1 MARRNTVPYS
11 TRALEADAY
20 DKCTGSGNDAEGTV
34 MIEDAV
40 ESSRSANSEAF
51 LFPTSFAQQRL
62 WFFEQ
67 LYPGSPVYH
76 LSTVLPFDGPLDRK
90 ALEASLGDLLDRHE
104 ALRTTFT
111 ALDGVP
117 VQLVAPG
124 LRIDLPLVDVSQ
136 PAAGC
141 LERAR
146 AAARAA
152 LAVPFDLVRGP
163 LLRASLLR
171 LETDYHWLVLVF
183 HHIVADGWSLEI
195 LHRDL
200 RALYAGRVS
209 GEPPLLPAL
218 PIQYA
223 DFACWQRRVLQ
234 GERLNSLFAYWQKQ
248 LQDAPLQLSLPTDRP
263 RPAQSSYR
271 GGRCGV
277 WLDASLTARLR
288 ALGQAQGATLFM
300 TLLAAFGALL
310 ARYSGQ
316 SDLVIGTPIANRT
329 RSELEGLI
337 GFFVNTLALRLDLA
351 GDPSFAALLE
361 RVRTVAA
368 EAYAHQDM
376 PFEMLVARL
385 APARHLSQAPLFQV
399 MFALQNVPSG
409 EQETEAETKEAPAQA
424 DRKWDESAT
433 AKFDLLLSLVDDGR
447 RVTGYF
453 EYSADLFDS
462 GTINRM
468 AGHFEALLAA
478 AAADPACRFS
488 SLPIL
493 TEAERAQLLFEW
505 NATRSEY
512 PRESCIHELFE
523 QHAAV
528 CPDAIALILQD
539 HRLTYGE
546 LNARANQVA
555 HRLRGLGVGSETLVG
570 ICVERSFD
578 LIIGLLG
585 ILKAGGTYL
594 AMDPGDPPARLS
606 AMVSDAKPAVL
617 LTHRR
622 FCRILPGKT
631 VKLVCLDNAREE
643 IGHESTDNPVSGVV
657 ADNLAYVCYTSG
669 STGVP
674 KGVAVVQRAV
684 VRLIKEAGYTTFT
697 PDDVFLQFAPIAF
710 DASTF
715 EIWGCLLNG
724 GRLVIM
730 PPIAPSLEE
739 LADVI
744 EQHRISTL
752 WLTTGL
758 FHQMVDSHCER
769 LGGVRQLLTGG
780 DVLSPDYIRKMR
792 ERHPQCLLIAAYGPT
807 ENTTFTSCYRVP
819 PAEKIHIPISIGRP
833 IANTEIYVL
842 DDRLQPVPIGVP
854 GELYIGGE
862 GLARGYLHQP
872 ELTAERF
879 IPHPFRTGA
888 RVYRTGDWVRYLP
901 DANLEFL
908 GRRDQQ
914 VKVRGFR
921 VELGEVEAALRGYPG
936 VREAVATVR
945 EDTPGDK
952 RLAAYVV
959 ADKSPS
965 ASEWRHFLQAR
976 LPDYMVPSAFMT
988 LPALPLTANGKIDRS
1003 ALPVPTVSRKA
1014 EAVVPRTEDEQR
1026 LAEIFAQVLRLGQV
1040 GIHDNFFELGGHSLL
1055 ATQAISRIRD
1065 VLHAAVPLHALFE
1078 APTVAELALRL
1089 GPRSMLQPIPRR
1101 SHEQDSSPLSFAQQR
1116 LWFLDQLSPQSTA
1129 YNLCTT
1135 FSFTGPLNT
1144 TALEKSLAEI
1154 VRRHEILRTI
1164 FIAIDGQGT
1173 QVVMPPSPPAFTV
1186 VDLRHAPTGEA
1197 RRMTNSDT
1205 ATPFDLARGPLLRAT
1220 LMRTGEADHVLV
1232 LTMHHIVA
1240 DGWSLGI
1247 LQRELEILLEA
1258 NSAGQPS
1265 PLPELPIQYA
1275 DFACWQRHI
1284 LQGDRLDSLFVYW
1297 KKQLEDA
1304 PAQLSLPTGQP
1315 RPAAQTFHGASLSAT
1330 LPSALTEGLRT
1341 LSHNEG
1347 ATLFM
1352 TLLAAFGVLLS
1363 RYSGQSDLVIGTP
1376 IANRTRSELEGLIG
1390 FFVNTLALRLDL
1402 SGDPSF
1408 TALLERVRTVATGAY
1423 THQDMPF
1430 EVLVSRLAPARHL
1443 SHTPLFQVM
1452 FALENHAEETLS
1464 PTNGRAMG
1472 DIVETRGAAKF
1483 DLTLVIAEFNDGITA
1498 TLEYATDLF
1507 DSTAIRQMLG
1517 HFVVMLESVIANP
1530 EQRISELPLL
1540 SQAERQQLLVE
1551 WNDTEAIFPRD
1562 CCIHTLFEI
1571 QAARTPEAI
1580 ALETVDEQLTY
1591 AQLNHRVDQLAAH
1604 LRGISADTP
1613 IGLLTDRG
1621 TGLAVGALGILKAGA
1636 AYVPIDATF
1645 PEERIAFI
1653 LSDTGAPAVVTR
1665 SAFTGRLSGYR
1676 GRVICMDAAT
1686 LDETGNAPAGCAAA
1700 SVTPDG
1706 LAYIIYTSGSTG
1718 LPKGVMV
1725 SHRALVNHATAVSGA
1740 YELCAADRV
1749 LQIASP
1755 AFDVAAEEI
1764 FPPWLC
1770 GATVVVWPDIGP
1782 PVFSDL
1788 LDFVESRRLSILNL
1802 PASYW
1807 HGWVA
1812 ELATLRLPESLRLVI
1827 AGSEPMIAARLN
1839 DWMRHTHGR
1848 IRLINAYGP
1857 SETTITAALCQIA
1870 RFAVPADQTGVPASV
1885 GPVPVPSV
1893 PSVPIGRPI
1902 ANTEIYVLDDRLQ
1915 PVPIGVPGELYIGGE
1930 GLARGYLH
1938 QPELT
1943 AERFIPHPFR
1953 SGARVY
1959 RTGDWVRYLPDA
1971 NLEFLGRRDQQVK
1984 VRGFRVEL
1992 GEVEA
1997 ALRGYPGVR
2006 EAVATVREDTPG
2018 DKRLAAYVV
2027 ADKSPS
2033 ASEWR
2038 RFLQARLP
2046 DYMVPSAFMTLP
2058 ALPLTANGKI
2068 DRSALPVPTVAREAK
2083 AVVPRTE
2090 DEQRLAEIFAQVLRL
2105 GQVGIH
2111 DNFFELGG
2119 DSILAIQIV
2128 ARARSKG
2135 LRFTPRQLFEQPTIA
2150 GLLTVANTGSIAA
2163 EQGIVTGTAPL
2174 TPIQRWF
2181 FEQELADPQHY
2192 NQAVLLT
2199 VSRDIDD
2206 NRWIRVFDQLLAHH
2220 DALRL
2225 RFFRTGDGWIQTLA
2239 DPGSATPYRR
2249 IDLSG
2254 VARSQRMAAVE
2265 EQAAQVQASL
2275 DLSRGPLLRA
2285 ALFDFGPGE
2294 EASLLIAIHH
2304 LAIDGVSWRILLED
2318 LDTANARMDPPAA
2331 LPPKTTAFTSWAG
2344 KLAAHA
2350 NSADLM
2356 EEAKY
2361 WLAALPMQTAPL
2373 PKDLPAP
2380 LEANTAGSSRTV
2392 VVSLSTEETA
2402 RLLRDIARTHRVR
2415 IDEILLTAVAL
2426 ALARWSGADE
2436 TLVDVEGHGRET
2448 IFDDVDLSRTVGW
2461 FTTIFPVA
2469 LDIRDCVSPG
2479 AALRRIKEKLRAIP
2493 RRGIG
2498 YGLLRYMS
2506 KSEAGDRLQALPQA
2520 QMSFNYL
2527 GQFEHSV
2534 DPGDADGNDPRGP
2547 AFSDRDRRRY
2557 LIDINGGVFSDRLH
2571 LSWIYSEAI
2580 HRRAT
2585 IEMLAAA
2592 FLEELRGII
2601 TYHHPS
2607 SRDMG
2612 FSPADFPLSNL
2623 DQAQLDELLRDNPD
2637 LEDIYPLSPMQEGM
2651 LFHTLLDPDSGIYVE
2666 QLLHSFAND
2675 IDIEAFEQ
2683 SWRCLV
2689 MRHPALRTT
2698 FHWKGLDAPLQVVH
2712 RDAQLDCVHL
2722 DWRESSRINQRL
2734 DDFLDADRKR
2744 GFDLPK
2750 APPMRIFLIRT
2761 GDNQFEFVWSHH
2773 HALLD
2778 GWSVPIL
2785 FSELGDF
2792 YDAIQRGVRHEPPPP
2807 RPYRDYIAWLHEQDR
2822 NAAQAYWKQALQGFF
2837 AATPLVVD
2845 RPHSGTG
2852 GAGAVGEAG
2861 EHEERYIRMST
2872 ASTATLETFA
2882 RTHQLTLNTLIQA
2895 AWALLLS
2902 RYSGETDIVFGVIV
2916 SGRPAAIAGVESM
2929 LGLFIN
2935 ALPLRVSVAED
2946 APLLDWL
2953 QDLQARQLKD
2963 REYEYSS
2970 LAEVQR
2976 LSEIPSGQPLFESLL
2991 VFQNYPRRGIAEE
3004 SKAASATRAVERT
3017 SYPLTAIAAPG
3028 EELLLRFLYDRAHF
3042 DDAVI
3047 MRMLNHWRTL
3057 LEAITANPAAR
3068 LADLSLL
3075 TAAERRQLT
3084 DWNHTRREYPRDR
3097 CIHEL
3102 FLEQTARTPDAVA
3115 LVHGITRFTY
3125 REISDRAHMIA
3136 NHLRRL
3142 GVHPDTPVALC
3153 LERSPEMVSGVLA
3166 VLFAGGAC
3174 VPLDPAYP
3182 RERLAFMLQDS
3193 GALLLLTQRALL
3205 ERLPAHHAL
3214 CMDESFPPLPDDPPP
3229 IVPKSMPKPE
3239 NLAYIIYTSGS
3250 TGQPKGVALPH
3261 RTLVNLISW
3270 QHGELGP
3277 GGTTLQF
3284 APLSFDVSFQEL
3296 FSTLCAGA
3304 TLILA
3309 PETLRQDP
3317 MGLWRL
3323 ISEQQVNRLYLPFVA
3338 LQQLAEAAV
3347 HVEPLPATLRE
3358 IITAGEQL
3366 QVTPQIRNLFRNLP
3380 GCQLHNHYGPSETHV
3395 VTAYTLAGPPSGW
3408 PLLPPIGRPIANT
3421 CIHLFDPGQRLVPI
3435 GVPGEM
3441 YIGGDNL
3448 ARGYLNRDELTA
3460 EKFVA
3465 DPDCPSARLYRTGDL
3480 ARYLPGGDIEFLG
3493 RLDHQV
3499 KIRGFRVE
3507 PGEVEAVLTSHPAVR
3522 EAVVMAREDEPG
3534 DRRLAAYV
3542 VARMETPPAA
3552 GDLRRFLLE
3561 RLPEYLVPPA
3571 YVFLGSLPLTP
3582 SGKIDRRALPAPD
3595 HSRPDLGRAPILP
3608 RTDDETRIAQIW
3620 TQVLGLDAVGV
3631 EDNFFE
3637 LGGHSLLATRVISRI
3652 RDTFHMEVPLRQ
3664 LFESPTVAGL
3674 VRAMGRET
3682 GEATAEPAILAGL
3695 RTDPCPLSFAQQ
3707 RLWFFEQLYPGSPVY
3722 HLSTVLPFDGPLDRK
3737 ALEDSL
3743 GDLLDRHEALRTTFT
3758 ALDGVPVQLVAPGL
3772 RIDLPLV
3779 DVSQPAAGCLE
3790 RARAAANA
3798 ALAAPFDLVH
3808 GPLLRASLL
3817 RLEADYHWLVL
3828 VFHHIVADGWS
3839 LEILHR
3845 DLRALYAGRV
3855 SGEPPLPALPIQ
3867 YADFACWQRRI
3878 LQGERLN
3885 ALFAYWQKQLQDAP
3899 VELSLPTDR
3908 PRPAQSSYRGGRCG
3922 VWLNASLT
3930 ARLRALGQAQGATL
3944 FMTLLAAFG
3953 ALLARYSGQSDLV
3966 IGTPIANRTRSELEG
3981 LIGFFVNTLA
3991 LRIDLAGDPSFATLL
4006 ERVRT
4011 VAAEAYAHQDM
4022 PFEMLVARLAPAR
4035 HLSQAPLF
4043 QVMFNLLNID
4053 GRLPGDAAQTPDAG
4067 PDAERDGDSG
4077 EPAEPEESEESAKF
4091 DLTLYAIEYDRT
4103 IRLHAVYARDLFES
4117 GTVRRILGHFTTLL
4131 EAIATHPDVPLSH
4144 LRLTHQIPSGKN
4156 GIAPATS
4163 FNEFPEQAVEQSIGS
4178 RFREQAERYPDRIAI
4193 QVKNERWTY
4202 KQLEALSNR
4211 IANAILSLRGE
4222 SVERIALFFRHDA
4235 SMIAAIFGILKAGK
4249 TYVPLDP
4256 AHPPARTERIID
4268 SSGAAAV
4275 LTDIDG
4281 FSTEYAQVIRLGETE
4296 RFETNPPPPVSLG
4309 AIAYILY
4316 TSGSTGEP
4324 KGVVQTHRNVL
4335 GHVRTYSN
4343 NLHLCA
4349 DDRLTFVS
4357 SYSVDAAV
4365 QDIFGALLNG
4375 AAVYPISV
4383 RENGMQ
4389 ALVDCLVEQEITVF
4403 HCAPTL
4409 FRHLI
4414 HALSNSA
4421 PGITRLEKIRLVALG
4436 GEAVYRRDVDLF
4448 RTHFSPDCLLV
4459 NGFGLTESTLAL
4471 QYFIDTGAT
4480 LMRDAVPIGY
4490 PVDGVELLLLGDTGE
4505 PVDVYCPGEIV
4516 LRGPFIAMG
4525 YWRQGGIAAFPPDG
4539 GGGRLYRTGD
4549 LGRRLPDGS
4558 IEFIGRRDFQVK
4570 IRGYR
4575 IEPGEIEK
4583 QLLEYPGVK
4592 QAVVIP
4598 QEYADGQRLVAYV
4611 SARPEQ
4617 APASD
4622 GLRRHLDRRLPDY
4635 LIPAVFVV
4643 LEELPITPSGK
4654 INRLALP
4661 VPETSDDSFA
4671 PPRTIAETKLAAI
4684 WQQVLAIEHIGIHDN
4699 FFSIGGHSLFATQVI
4714 SRLRDEFGVE
4724 LPLQQ
4729 IFEMP
4734 TIAGLALAVAAA
4746 QAESA
4751 PLPKIDPLP
4760 RWRHRATVSPLGEL
4774 VFSKDLKAMLD
4785 RFAATGGTIA
4795 TPF

>member
-11 TRALEADAY
+11 TRAIDGEAY
-20 DKCTGSGNDAEGTV
+20 DTRTGLGHDAEGTV
-34 MIEDAV
+34 VIEDAM
-40 ESSRSANSEAF
+40 EPSRSADSEAF

-76 LSTVLPFDGPLDRK
+76 LSTVLPFDGPLDRE
-90 ALEASLGDLLDRHE
+90 ALEDSLGDLLDRHE

-117 VQLVAPG
+117 VQLVTPG

-141 LERAR
+141 LQRAR
-146 AAARAA
+146 AAASAA
-152 LAVPFDLVRGP
+152 LAAPFDLVNGP

-209 GEPPLLPAL
+209 GEPPRLPAL

-223 DFACWQRRVLQ
+223 DFACWQRRILQ

-248 LQDAPLQLSLPTDRP
+248 LEDAPVQLSLPTDRP

-277 WLDASLTARLR
+277 WLNAALTARLR

-337 GFFVNTLALRLDLA
+337 GFFVNTLALRLDLS

-399 MFALQNVPSG
+399 MFALQNVPSPEQDEETG
-409 EQETEAETKEAPAQA
+409 EVEAPPN
-424 DRKWDESAT
+424 RNRDESAT

-462 GTINRM
+462 ATISRM
-468 AGHFEALLAA
+468 AGHFETLLAA
-478 AAADPACRFS
+478 AATDPACHFA

-505 NATRSEY
+505 NATRSKY
-512 PRESCIHELFE
+512 PRESCIQELFE
-523 QHAAV
+523 QRVAA
-528 CPDAIALILQD
+528 CPDAVALVLQD
-539 HRLTYGE
+539 YHLTYGE
-546 LNARANQVA
+546 LNARANQLA
-555 HRLRGLGVGSETLVG
+555 HRLRGLGVGPEALVG
-570 ICVERSFD
+570 VCIERSFD

-585 ILKAGGTYL
+585 ILKAGGAYL

-617 LTHRR
+617 LTHRQ
-622 FCRILPGKT
+622 FLGILPGEAA
-631 VKLVCLDNAREE
+631 KLVCIDDAREE
-643 IGHESTDNPVSGVV
+643 IGRESTDNPASGVM

-684 VRLIKEAGYTTFT
+684 VRLIKEAGYATFT
-697 PDDVFLQFAPIAF
+697 SDDVFLQFAPIAF

-715 EIWGCLLNG
+715 EIWGGLLSG
-724 GRLVIM
+724 GQLVIM
-730 PPIAPSLEE
+730 PPMAPSLEE

-792 ERHPQCLLIAAYGPT
+792 ERHPQCVLIAAYGPT

-819 PAEKIHIPISIGRP
+819 PAEKIHSPIPIGRP

-842 DDRLQPVPIGVP
+842 DDRLQPVPIGVA

-879 IPHPFRTGA
+879 IPHPFRAGA

-959 ADKSPS
+959 ADKAPS
-965 ASEWRHFLQAR
+965 ASEWRSFLQAR
-976 LPDYMVPSAFMT
+976 LPDYMVPSAFVA
-988 LPALPLTANGKIDRS
+988 LPALPLTANGKIDRA
-1003 ALPVPTVSRKA
+1003 ALPVPAMAREA
-1014 EAVVPRTEDEQR
+1014 EAAVPRTEDEQR
-1026 LAEIFAQVLRLGQV
+1026 LAEIFAQVLRLDQV
-1040 GIHDNFFELGGHSLL
+1040 G
-1055 ATQAISRIRD
+1055 
-1065 VLHAAVPLHALFE
+1065 V
-1078 APTVAELALRL
+1078 
-1089 GPRSMLQPIPRR
+1089 
-1101 SHEQDSSPLSFAQQR
+1101 
-1116 LWFLDQLSPQSTA
+1116 
-1129 YNLCTT
+1129 
-1135 FSFTGPLNT
+1135 
-1144 TALEKSLAEI
+1144 
-1154 VRRHEILRTI
+1154 
-1164 FIAIDGQGT
+1164 
-1173 QVVMPPSPPAFTV
+1173 
-1186 VDLRHAPTGEA
+1186 
-1197 RRMTNSDT
+1197 
-1205 ATPFDLARGPLLRAT
+1205 
-1220 LMRTGEADHVLV
+1220 
-1232 LTMHHIVA
+1232 
-1240 DGWSLGI
+1240 
-1247 LQRELEILLEA
+1247 
-1258 NSAGQPS
+1258 
-1265 PLPELPIQYA
+1265 
-1275 DFACWQRHI
+1275 
-1284 LQGDRLDSLFVYW
+1284 
-1297 KKQLEDA
+1297 
-1304 PAQLSLPTGQP
+1304 
-1315 RPAAQTFHGASLSAT
+1315 
-1330 LPSALTEGLRT
+1330 
-1341 LSHNEG
+1341 
-1347 ATLFM
+1347 
-1352 TLLAAFGVLLS
+1352 
-1363 RYSGQSDLVIGTP
+1363 
-1376 IANRTRSELEGLIG
+1376 
-1390 FFVNTLALRLDL
+1390 
-1402 SGDPSF
+1402 
-1408 TALLERVRTVATGAY
+1408 
-1423 THQDMPF
+1423 
-1430 EVLVSRLAPARHL
+1430 
-1443 SHTPLFQVM
+1443 
-1452 FALENHAEETLS
+1452 
-1464 PTNGRAMG
+1464 
-1472 DIVETRGAAKF
+1472 
-1483 DLTLVIAEFNDGITA
+1483 
-1498 TLEYATDLF
+1498 
-1507 DSTAIRQMLG
+1507 
-1517 HFVVMLESVIANP
+1517 
-1530 EQRISELPLL
+1530 
-1540 SQAERQQLLVE
+1540 
-1551 WNDTEAIFPRD
+1551 
-1562 CCIHTLFEI
+1562 
-1571 QAARTPEAI
+1571 
-1580 ALETVDEQLTY
+1580 
-1591 AQLNHRVDQLAAH
+1591 
-1604 LRGISADTP
+1604 
-1613 IGLLTDRG
+1613 
-1621 TGLAVGALGILKAGA
+1621 
-1636 AYVPIDATF
+1636 
-1645 PEERIAFI
+1645 
-1653 LSDTGAPAVVTR
+1653 
-1665 SAFTGRLSGYR
+1665 
-1676 GRVICMDAAT
+1676 
-1686 LDETGNAPAGCAAA
+1686 
-1700 SVTPDG
+1700 
-1706 LAYIIYTSGSTG
+1706 
-1718 LPKGVMV
+1718 
-1725 SHRALVNHATAVSGA
+1725 
-1740 YELCAADRV
+1740 
-1749 LQIASP
+1749 
-1755 AFDVAAEEI
+1755 
-1764 FPPWLC
+1764 
-1770 GATVVVWPDIGP
+1770 
-1782 PVFSDL
+1782 
-1788 LDFVESRRLSILNL
+1788 
-1802 PASYW
+1802 
-1807 HGWVA
+1807 
-1812 ELATLRLPESLRLVI
+1812 
-1827 AGSEPMIAARLN
+1827 
-1839 DWMRHTHGR
+1839 
-1848 IRLINAYGP
+1848 
-1857 SETTITAALCQIA
+1857 
-1870 RFAVPADQTGVPASV
+1870 
-1885 GPVPVPSV
+1885 
-1893 PSVPIGRPI
+1893 
-1902 ANTEIYVLDDRLQ
+1902 
-1915 PVPIGVPGELYIGGE
+1915 
-1930 GLARGYLH
+1930 
-1938 QPELT
+1938 
-1943 AERFIPHPFR
+1943 
-1953 SGARVY
+1953 
-1959 RTGDWVRYLPDA
+1959 
-1971 NLEFLGRRDQQVK
+1971 
-1984 VRGFRVEL
+1984 
-1992 GEVEA
+1992 
-1997 ALRGYPGVR
+1997 
-2006 EAVATVREDTPG
+2006 
-2018 DKRLAAYVV
+2018 
-2027 ADKSPS
+2027 
-2033 ASEWR
+2033 
-2038 RFLQARLP
+2038 
-2046 DYMVPSAFMTLP
+2046 
-2058 ALPLTANGKI
+2058 
-2068 DRSALPVPTVAREAK
+2068 
-2083 AVVPRTE
+2083 
-2090 DEQRLAEIFAQVLRL
+2090 
-2105 GQVGIH
+2105 H

-2128 ARARSKG
+2128 ARARGRG
-2135 LRFTPRQLFEQPTIA
+2135 LRFTPRQLFERPTIA

-2174 TPIQRWF
+2174 TPIQHWF

-2192 NQAVLLT
+2192 NQVVLLA

-2225 RFFRTGDGWIQTLA
+2225 RFFRTGDGWIQMLA
-2239 DPGSATPYRR
+2239 DPGSVTPYRR

-2254 VARSQRMAAVE
+2254 VARSQRMAAVA

-2285 ALFDFGPGE
+2285 VLFDFGEGE
-2294 EASLLIAIHH
+2294 EASLLIVIHH
-2304 LAIDGVSWRILLED
+2304 LAVDGVSWRILLED
-2318 LDTANARMDPPAA
+2318 LDTANARMDHPAA

-2350 NSADLM
+2350 NSADIM
-2356 EEAKY
+2356 GEARY
-2361 WLAALPMQTAPL
+2361 WLAALPMQATPL
-2373 PKDLPAP
+2373 PRDLPAP
-2380 LEANTAGSSRTV
+2380 LEANTAGSSHTV

-2402 RLLRDIARTHRVR
+2402 RLLRDIARTHRAR
-2415 IDEILLTAVAL
+2415 IDEILLTAVGL
-2426 ALARWSGADE
+2426 ALARWIGVGE

-2448 IFDDVDLSRTVGW
+2448 LFDDVDLSRTVGW

-2469 LDIRDCVSPG
+2469 LDVRGCANPG

-2493 RRGIG
+2493 HRGIG

-2506 KSEAGDRLQALPQA
+2506 RSEAGDRLKALPQA

-2527 GQFEHSV
+2527 GQFEHSA
-2534 DPGDADGNDPRGP
+2534 DPGADGNDARGP
-2547 AFSDRDRRRY
+2547 AFSERDRRRY
-2557 LIDINGGVFSDRLH
+2557 LIDVNGGVFSDRLH

-2585 IEMLAAA
+2585 IETLAGA

-2601 TYHHPS
+2601 AYSPS
-2607 SRDMG
+2607 ARDMG

-2623 DQAQLDELLRDNPD
+2623 DQVQMDELLRDNPD
-2637 LEDIYPLSPMQEGM
+2637 LDDIYPLSPMQEGM
-2651 LFHTLLDPDSGIYVE
+2651 LFHTLLDPDSGIYIE
-2666 QLLHSFAND
+2666 QLHHSFASD
-2675 IDIEAFEQ
+2675 IDIEAFER
-2683 SWRCLV
+2683 SWWCVV

-2698 FHWKGLDAPLQVVH
+2698 FHWNGLDSPLQVVH
-2712 RDAQLDCVHL
+2712 REAKLNCVRL
-2722 DWRESSRINQRL
+2722 DWRGSSQLKQRL
-2734 DDFLDADRKR
+2734 DDFLDADRKQ
-2744 GFDLPK
+2744 GFDLSK

-2807 RPYRDYIAWLHEQDR
+2807 RPYRDYIAWLREQDR

-2845 RPHSGTG
+2845 RPQP
-2852 GAGAVGEAG
+2852 GAGKAGEAG
-2861 EHEERYIRMST
+2861 EHGERYIRMSI
-2872 ASTATLETFA
+2872 ASTVTLETFA
-2882 RTHQLTLNTLIQA
+2882 RTHQLTLNTLVQA

-2916 SGRPAAIAGVESM
+2916 SGRPAAIAGVEST

-2935 ALPLRVSVAED
+2935 ALPLRISVPGD
-2946 APLLDWL
+2946 VPLVDWL
-2953 QDLQARQLKD
+2953 KDLQARQLKD

-2976 LSEIPSGQPLFESLL
+2976 LSEVPAGQPLFESLL
-2991 VFQNYPRRGIAEE
+2991 VFQNYPRREPVKGR
-3004 SKAASATRAVERT
+3004 KTASATGSVERT

-3028 EELLLRFLYDRAHF
+3028 EELMLRLLYNRARF
-3042 DDAVI
+3042 DDATI
-3047 MRMLNHWRTL
+3047 MRMLDHWRTL
-3057 LEAITANPAAR
+3057 LEAIMANPAGC

-3075 TAAERRQLT
+3075 TAAERRQFAE
-3084 DWNHTRREYPRDR
+3084 WNRTRREYPRDH

-3102 FLEQTARTPDAVA
+3102 FLEQAARTPDAVA
-3115 LVHGITRFTY
+3115 LVHGTIRFTY
-3125 REISDRAHMIA
+3125 REIGDRARMIA
-3136 NHLRRL
+3136 SHLRHL

-3166 VLFAGGAC
+3166 VLIAGGAC

-3182 RERLAFMLQDS
+3182 RDRLTFMLQDS

-3205 ERLPAHHAL
+3205 ERLPAHRAL
-3214 CMDESFPPLPDDPPP
+3214 CLDEPLPPLPDTTQHA
-3229 IVPKSMPKPE
+3229 VPKPE

-3250 TGQPKGVALPH
+3250 TGKPKGVALPH
-3261 RTLVNLISW
+3261 RTLVNLTAW

-3277 GGTTLQF
+3277 GGNTLQF
-3284 APLSFDVSFQEL
+3284 APLSFDVSFQEI
-3296 FSTLCAGA
+3296 FSTLCDGA

-3317 MGLWRL
+3317 VGLWRL
-3323 ISEQQVNRLYLPFVA
+3323 IGEQQVNRLYLPFVA

-3347 HVEPLPATLRE
+3347 HIEPLPATLRE

-3408 PLLPPIGRPIANT
+3408 PLLPAIGHPIANT

-3441 YIGGDNL
+3441 YIGGDSL

-3465 DPDCPSARLYRTGDL
+3465 DPDYPDARLYRTGDL

-3507 PGEVEAVLTSHPAVR
+3507 PGEVEAVLASHPAVR

-3534 DRRLAAYV
+3534 DRRLAAYL
-3542 VARMETPPAA
+3542 VARTETPPAA

-3571 YVFLGSLPLTP
+3571 YIFLGSLPLTP
-3582 SGKIDRRALPAPD
+3582 SGKVDRRALPAPD
-3595 HSRPDLGRAPILP
+3595 RSRPDLGCAAILP
-3608 RTDDETRIAQIW
+3608 RTDDETRIAQVW
-3620 TQVLGLDAVGV
+3620 AQVLGLDAVGV

-3652 RDTFHMEVPLRQ
+3652 RDTFRIEVPLRQ

-3674 VRAMGRET
+3674 ARAIGGKT

-3722 HLSTVLPFDGPLDRK
+3722 HLSTVLPFDGPLDRE

-3758 ALDGVPVQLVAPGL
+3758 ALDGVPVQLVTPGL

-3779 DVSQPAAGCLE
+3779 DVSQPAAGCLQ
-3790 RARAAANA
+3790 RARAAASA
-3798 ALAAPFDLVH
+3798 ALAAPFDLVN

-3817 RLEADYHWLVL
+3817 RLETDYHWLVL

-3855 SGEPPLPALPIQ
+3855 SGEPPRLPALPIQ

-3885 ALFAYWQKQLQDAP
+3885 SLFAYWQKQLEDAP
-3899 VELSLPTDR
+3899 VQLSLPTDR

-3922 VWLNASLT
+3922 VWLNAALT

-3991 LRIDLAGDPSFATLL
+3991 LRLDLSGDPSFAALL

-4053 GRLPGDAAQTPDAG
+4053 GRLPGDAAQSPDAG

-4077 EPAEPEESEESAKF
+4077 EPVEPEEPEESAKF

-4117 GTVRRILGHFTTLL
+4117 GTVRRILDHFTMLL

-4156 GIAPATS
+4156 RVAPATS
-4163 FNEFPEQAVEQSIGS
+4163 FNEFTKQAVEQSIGS
-4178 RFREQAERYPDRIAI
+4178 RFREQAERYPDRVAI
-4193 QVKNERWTY
+4193 RIKNEQWTY

-4235 SMIAAIFGILKAGK
+4235 SMIAAMIGMLKAGK
-4249 TYVPLDP
+4249 TYVPLDR
-4256 AHPPARTERIID
+4256 AHPPDRTERIID

-4281 FSTEYAQVIRLGETE
+4281 FSTEHAQVIRLGETE
-4296 RFETNPPPPVSLG
+4296 RFETSPPPSVSPG

-4335 GHVRTYSN
+4335 GHVRAYSN

-4349 DDRLTFVS
+4349 NDRLTFVS
-4357 SYSVDAAV
+4357 SYGVDAAV

-4383 RENGMQ
+4383 RENGLQ

-4414 HALSNSA
+4414 HALPGALLPNSA
-4421 PGITRLEKIRLVALG
+4421 PGIAHLEKIRLVALG

-4448 RTHFSPDCLLV
+4448 RAHFSPDCLLV
-4459 NGFGLTESTLAL
+4459 NGFGLTESTMAL
-4471 QYFIDTGAT
+4471 QYFIDGGIT

-4516 LRGPFIAMG
+4516 LRGPSIAMG
-4525 YWRQGGIAAFPPDG
+4525 YWRQGEIAAFPPDV

-4575 IEPGEIEK
+4575 VEPGEIEK
-4583 QLLEYPGVK
+4583 QLLEYPGVR

-4611 SARPEQ
+4611 SARPDQ

-4661 VPETSDDSFA
+4661 VPETSDDNFA

-4684 WQQVLAIEHIGIHDN
+4684 WRQVLAIEHIGVHDN

-4729 IFEMP
+4729 IFERP
-4734 TIAGLALAVAAA
+4734 TIAGLALAIAAA
-4746 QAESA
+4746 QAEST

-4760 RWRHRATVSPLGEL
+4760 RWRHRATVSPRGEL

-4785 RFAATGGTIA
+4785 RFAAAGGTIEA
-4795 TPF
+4795 PY